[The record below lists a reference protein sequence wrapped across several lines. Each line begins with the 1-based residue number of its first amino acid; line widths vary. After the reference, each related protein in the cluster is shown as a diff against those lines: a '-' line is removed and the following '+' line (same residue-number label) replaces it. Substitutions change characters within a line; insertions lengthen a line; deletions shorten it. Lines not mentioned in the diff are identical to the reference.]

1 AGIASYTIYV
11 SDTGGGYT
19 AFQTNTTATSATFT
33 GQFGHTYAF
42 FSQAV
47 DLVGNLEASKSA
59 PDTTTSVVI
68 PAPACA
74 SNVSGSISIARSGYL
89 YNFGIK
95 RFYQTVTLTNTSSA
109 SITGPIALVLD
120 ALNSTSTLFN
130 ASGATTCAA
139 PLGSPYIIATPS
151 SLAPGASVSV
161 SLQFTDPTK
170 AVTTYTTRVLAG
182 TGVD

>member
-1 AGIASYTIYV
+1 
-11 SDTGGGYT
+11 
-19 AFQTNTTATSATFT
+19 
-33 GQFGHTYAF
+33 
-42 FSQAV
+42 
-47 DLVGNLEASKSA
+47 VGNLEASKST

-68 PAPACA
+68 PAPTCA

-89 YNFGIK
+89 SKFGIK
-95 RFYQTVTLTNTSSA
+95 RFYQTVTLTNITAA
-109 SITGPIALVLD
+109 SVTGPIALV